1 MSAAARAA
9 LAALGRDL
17 GGVASPR
24 KRALTDPKAPAVRWE
39 DLALVPDWLRQDA
52 GARDTL
58 ARRVA
63 ALALA
68 DELARSIDGAWLGTL
83 AEVAGT
89 AAIDHAIAHADTGL
103 PQCAWVEAG
112 ALAPLGHAILR
123 RALPLGLRSILPA
136 APEFPLALTASEARQ
151 LVAAA

>member
-1 MSAAARAA
+1 MSAVARAA

-17 GGVASPR
+17 GGVAAPR
-24 KRALTDPKAPAVRWE
+24 KRALADPAALAIRWE
-39 DLALVPDWLRQDA
+39 ELALVPGWLRQDEA
-52 GARDTL
+52 ARDTL

-68 DELARSIDGAWLGTL
+68 DELARSIDGAWLGAL
-83 AEVAGT
+83 AEVAGS

-103 PQCAWVEAG
+103 PQCAWVAAD

-123 RALPLGLRSILPA
+123 RSLAPGLRTILPPA
-136 APEFPLALTASEARQ
+136 SDTPLALTAGEARQ